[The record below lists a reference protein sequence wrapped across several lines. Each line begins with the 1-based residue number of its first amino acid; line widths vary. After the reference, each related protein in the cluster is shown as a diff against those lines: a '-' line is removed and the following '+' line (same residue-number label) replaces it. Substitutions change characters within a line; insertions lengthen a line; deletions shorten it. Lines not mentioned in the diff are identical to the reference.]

1 MIFSPLFLKLSI
13 MSLINNDN
21 DFFFVNL
28 FKTYIYIAQIKYL
41 NFKNTE

>member
-28 FKTYIYIAQIKYL
+28 FKTYIYSSNQI
-41 NFKNTE
+41 FEF